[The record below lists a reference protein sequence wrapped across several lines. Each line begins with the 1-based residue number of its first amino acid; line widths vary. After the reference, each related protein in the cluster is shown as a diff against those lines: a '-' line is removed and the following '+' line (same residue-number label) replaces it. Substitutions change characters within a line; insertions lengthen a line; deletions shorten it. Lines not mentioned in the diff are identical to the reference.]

1 MVNSIWMLM
10 WLVGCVADEQK
21 LKKKTQTGGNG
32 KEKNKETTKPPLKK
46 DSQLHRKPKNEKKKD
61 VRTHS
66 KVLKQ
71 HSKRRAQQQDGKSK
85 KNEGGK

>member
-46 DSQLHRKPKNEKKKD
+46 KTVNYTGSQRMKKKGCKDSQQSTKTTLEETCTAAGRKK
-61 VRTHS
+61 
-66 KVLKQ
+66 
-71 HSKRRAQQQDGKSK
+71 
-85 KNEGGK
+85 